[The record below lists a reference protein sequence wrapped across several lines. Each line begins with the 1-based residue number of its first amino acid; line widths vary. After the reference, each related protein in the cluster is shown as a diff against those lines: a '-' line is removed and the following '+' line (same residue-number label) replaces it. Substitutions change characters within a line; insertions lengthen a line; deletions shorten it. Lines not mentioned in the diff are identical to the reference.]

1 MKDRLKKLLW
11 FIYFPLE
18 KNLSKRQKW
27 VEESLR
33 AIPAGHS
40 LLDAGAGESQ
50 YKKYCT
56 HLKYTS
62 QDFGQYDGKGNDA
75 GFQTAAWDNSKIDI
89 QSDISSIPVPDHSF
103 DTILCT
109 EVFEHIPYPDQA
121 VKEFSRILKPGGK
134 LITTAP
140 FCSMT
145 HFAPYHFA
153 TGFNI
158 YWYQEV
164 FKKYGFTI
172 VSFERNGNYFDY
184 VNQELVRLPSMLK
197 KYSKLSYVGYLL
209 FILIAP
215 LVWILSGLSYLTKD
229 SETLMCFGY
238 HLIAE
243 KK

>member
-1 MKDRLKKLLW
+1 MKDHLKKLLW
-11 FIYFPLE
+11 FVYYPLE
-18 KNLSKRQKW
+18 KNLSERQKW
-27 VEESLR
+27 VQKNLE
-33 AIPAGHS
+33 AIPAGLS

-50 YKKYCT
+50 YKKYCA

-75 GFQTAAWDNSKIDI
+75 GFQTATWDNSKIDI

-121 VKEFSRILKPGGK
+121 IKEFSRILKPGGK

-145 HFAPYHFA
+145 HFAPYHFS

-164 FKKYGFTI
+164 FKKYGFTM

-197 KYSKLSYVGYLL
+197 KYSKLSYAGYLL

-238 HLIAE
+238 HVTAQKI
-243 KK
+243 